1 MEYGIGIFQKEAV
14 DASAMG
20 TFTHVFVGR
29 STDKSVPIPNQI
41 RSALEA
47 ILIKG

>member
-1 MEYGIGIFQKEAV
+1 
-14 DASAMG
+14 
-20 TFTHVFVGR
+20 VFVDR
-29 STDKSVPIPNQI
+29 SSDKSVPIPNQI